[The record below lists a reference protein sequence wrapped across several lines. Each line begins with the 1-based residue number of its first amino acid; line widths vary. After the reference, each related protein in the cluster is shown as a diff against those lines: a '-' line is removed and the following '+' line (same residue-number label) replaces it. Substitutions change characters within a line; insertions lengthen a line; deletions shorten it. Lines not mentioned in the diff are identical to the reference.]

1 MAKDIG
7 KLTDRLFDLKEK
19 KADTNAVLK
28 ELNED
33 IRQVEVE
40 LLDEMHK
47 QGLYKAGGLRGG
59 VYISRQ
65 VVPKVVNWDEFYDYV
80 LENEYLHML
89 ERRVSRKAYQE
100 QYEDG
105 QDVPGIDPVVF
116 DELRTRKS

>member
-1 MAKDIG
+1 VAKDLG
-7 KLTDRLFDLKEK
+7 KLTERLFDLKER
-19 KADTNAVLK
+19 KANLNADLK
-28 ELNED
+28 DLNGD
-33 IRQVEVE
+33 IREVEME

-47 QGLYKAGGLRGG
+47 QGLYKAGGKRGG
-59 VYISRQ
+59 VYIARQ

-80 LENEYLHML
+80 REHDYFHML

>member
-1 MAKDIG
+1 MAKNVG
-7 KLTDRLFDLKEK
+7 KLTDTLFDLKERKSDLNADLK
-19 KADTNAVLK
+19 KV
-28 ELNED
+28 NEK
-33 IRQVEVE
+33 IRETEME

-47 QGLYKAGGLRGG
+47 QGLYKAGGKRGG

-65 VVPKVVNWDEFYDYV
+65 IVPKVVNWDEFYDYV
-80 LENEYLHML
+80 LEHNYLHML

-116 DELRTRKS
+116 DELRTRKN

>member
-19 KADTNAVLK
+19 KSATNATLK

-80 LENEYLHML
+80 LEHEYLHML

>member
-1 MAKDIG
+1 MAKDLG
-7 KLTDRLFDLKEK
+7 KLTERLFDLKER
-19 KADTNAVLK
+19 KANLNADLK
-28 ELNED
+28 DLNGD
-33 IRQVEVE
+33 IREVEME

-47 QGLYKAGGLRGG
+47 QGLYKAGGKRGG
-59 VYISRQ
+59 VYIARQ

-80 LENEYLHML
+80 KEHEYFHML

>member
-80 LENEYLHML
+80 LEHEYLHML

>member
-19 KADTNAVLK
+19 KSETNATLK

-33 IRQVEVE
+33 IRLVEVE

-65 VVPKVVNWDEFYDYV
+65 VVPKVINWDEFYDYI
-80 LENEYLHML
+80 LEHEYLHML

>member
-1 MAKDIG
+1 MAKNVG
-7 KLTDRLFDLKEK
+7 KLTDTLFDLKERKSDLNADLK
-19 KADTNAVLK
+19 KV
-28 ELNED
+28 NEK
-33 IRQVEVE
+33 IRETEME

-47 QGLYKAGGLRGG
+47 QGLYKAGGKRGG

-80 LENEYLHML
+80 LEHNYLHML

-116 DELRTRKS
+116 DELRTRKN

>member
-19 KADTNAVLK
+19 KSETNATLK

-80 LENEYLHML
+80 LEHEYLHML

>member
-19 KADTNAVLK
+19 KSETNATLK

-33 IRQVEVE
+33 IRLVEVE

-65 VVPKVVNWDEFYDYV
+65 VVPKVVNWDEFYDYI
-80 LENEYLHML
+80 LEHEYLHML

>member
-19 KADTNAVLK
+19 KSETNAVLK

-80 LENEYLHML
+80 LEHEYLHML

>member
-19 KADTNAVLK
+19 KSATNATLK

-33 IRQVEVE
+33 IRLVEVE

-65 VVPKVVNWDEFYDYV
+65 VVPKVINWDEFYDYI
-80 LENEYLHML
+80 LEHEYLHML

>member
-1 MAKDIG
+1 MAKDLG
-7 KLTDRLFDLKEK
+7 KLTERLFDLKER
-19 KADTNAVLK
+19 KANLNADLK
-28 ELNED
+28 DLNGD
-33 IRQVEVE
+33 IREVEME

-47 QGLYKAGGLRGG
+47 QGLYKAGGKRGG
-59 VYISRQ
+59 VYIARQ

-80 LENEYLHML
+80 REHDYFHML